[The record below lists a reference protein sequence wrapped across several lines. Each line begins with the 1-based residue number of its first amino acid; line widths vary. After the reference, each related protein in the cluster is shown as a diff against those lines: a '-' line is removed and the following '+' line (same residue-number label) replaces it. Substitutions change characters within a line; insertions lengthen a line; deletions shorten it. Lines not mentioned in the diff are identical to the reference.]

1 MNYEKKGR
9 YIVDFT
15 DIPAARQHQIEI
27 EVDER
32 RNSYKEVELG
42 FNEDRAILEAK
53 RCLSCRRC
61 LGCALCWAECKPEAI
76 IFEMEDEV
84 FDLEADEII
93 ISPGVERPVERIDKR
108 FGFGK
113 HVNVINDLQL
123 ERMLSDSGPS
133 AGLIIRPYDGE
144 VPKSLAFVQ
153 SYASA
158 SPQMHNAALCFGI
171 NEAILA
177 KRKLPQADIQVFV
190 NGAESFL
197 KEHDAELKGLDGVA
211 IKEVGVTAVD
221 ELEDHGIKLSFESNG
236 TRESKSFDLVVLL
249 TLPQISKDVKD
260 LSKKLGLSFA
270 YASFL
275 EEDAKGLISTR
286 K

>member
-1 MNYEKKGR
+1 MLYEKKGR
-9 YIVDFT
+9 YIVEFS
-15 DIPAARQHQIEI
+15 DIPSPRQHQIEI

-42 FNEDRAILEAK
+42 FNEDRAVLEAK

-76 IFEMEDEV
+76 IFEMQDEV

-113 HVNVINDLQL
+113 LSNVMTDLQL
-123 ERMLSDSGPS
+123 ERMLSDSGPT
-133 AGLIIRPYDGE
+133 AGLIIRPFDGE
-144 VPKSLAFVQ
+144 VPKSIAFVQ
-153 SYASA
+153 SYPSA
-158 SPQMHNAALCFGI
+158 PPQMHHAALCLGV

-177 KRKLPQADIQVFV
+177 RHKLPQADIQVFV
-190 NGAESFL
+190 SNSESFF
-197 KEHDAELKGLDGVA
+197 KEHDAELKDLNGVS
-211 IKEVGVTAVD
+211 IKESSVIGVE
-221 ELEDHGIKLSFESNG
+221 ELEDRGLKLTLESDG
-236 TRESKSFDLVVLL
+236 TQEAKSFDLVVLL
-249 TLPQISKDVKD
+249 TQPQISKDVKD
-260 LSKKLGLSFA
+260 LSKQLGLSLA
-270 YASFL
+270 YASFI
-275 EEDAKGLISTR
+275 EEEGKGLISTR